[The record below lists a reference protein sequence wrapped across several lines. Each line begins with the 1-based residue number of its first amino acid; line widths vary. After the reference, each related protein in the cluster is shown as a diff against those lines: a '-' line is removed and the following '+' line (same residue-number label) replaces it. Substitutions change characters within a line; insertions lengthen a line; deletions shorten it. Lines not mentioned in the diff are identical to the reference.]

1 MALVDETDALVVAT
15 PIYQA
20 AYSGLLKTFLDLLP
34 QHAFAG
40 KPVLPLATGGSPA
53 HVLALDYALR
63 PVLTAL
69 GAQVSQ
75 GRFILDRHITASR
88 TARWP
93 STTPTSSN
101 WPVSRISRPHTPV
114 ERTPSSRLTVIAPP
128 DAWPPASRH
137 TESTDSMAHS
147 HPTATPTGTS
157 PTTAPTASISAAQKR
172 TLTVLLVSQV
182 LSGAGLAAG
191 VTVAGLL
198 AGQML
203 HNTSLSGL
211 PIALLTAGSAV
222 AAVIIGRV
230 SQRHGRR
237 PGLAAGYLTGALGGA
252 GVIVAA
258 VLGSPA
264 LLFVSLF
271 LYGAGTT
278 SNLQARYAGAD
289 LAAPHQRA
297 RATST
302 VIVATTVG
310 GIAGPLLAAPT
321 GHLATALHLP
331 ELTGLFLLSTAAFTL
346 AALTLLIWLRPD
358 PLTLART
365 LPAASG
371 GSTPAD
377 SPSRPGPGL
386 LVGVVVLVLS
396 QLVMV
401 AVMTMTPIHM
411 HAHGFGTASS
421 GLVIALHTGSMYLP
435 SPLAGRLVDRFGA
448 TVMSIVTAGTLL
460 AAGVVA
466 ALAPGHSFPLITLA
480 LVLLGIGWNFG
491 LVTGTTIVTNGTP
504 LATRA
509 KVQGL
514 VDVAIAVAGAV
525 AGLASGI
532 VVAATSY
539 PILAALCGTLAL
551 AAAPA
556 AIVAARRSTKRAWPT

>member
-1 MALVDETDALVVAT
+1 MAHLSRT
-15 PIYQA
+15 PI
-20 AYSGLLKTFLDLLP
+20 
-34 QHAFAG
+34 
-40 KPVLPLATGGSPA
+40 
-53 HVLALDYALR
+53 
-63 PVLTAL
+63 
-69 GAQVSQ
+69 
-75 GRFILDRHITASR
+75 
-88 TARWP
+88 
-93 STTPTSSN
+93 
-101 WPVSRISRPHTPV
+101 
-114 ERTPSSRLTVIAPP
+114 RTPPAAALAP
-128 DAWPPASRH
+128 A
-137 TESTDSMAHS
+137 
-147 HPTATPTGTS
+147 
-157 PTTAPTASISAAQKR
+157 ISAVQKR

-182 LSGAGLAAG
+182 LSGLGLAAG

-211 PIALLTAGSAV
+211 PIALLTAGSAG
-222 AAVIIGRV
+222 AAVVIGRL
-230 SQRHGRR
+230 SQRLGRR

-252 GVIVAA
+252 GVVVAA
-258 VLGSPA
+258 ALDSPA

-302 VIVATTVG
+302 VIVATTAG
-310 GIAGPLLAAPT
+310 GIAGPLLATPA

-331 ELTGLFLLSTAAFTL
+331 ELTGLFLLSTVAFTL
-346 AALTLLIWLRPD
+346 AALTLLVWLRPD
-358 PLTLART
+358 PLVLART
-365 LPAASG
+365 LPAASDEG
-371 GSTPAD
+371 APAD
-377 SPSRPGPGL
+377 SSARSGPGL

-411 HAHGFGTASS
+411 HAHGFTTAAS

-448 TVMSIVTAGTLL
+448 TTMSVVTAGTLL
-460 AAGVVA
+460 TAGVVA
-466 ALAPGHSFPLITLA
+466 ALAPGHSFTLITLA
-480 LVLLGIGWNFG
+480 LVLLGIGWSFG
-491 LVTGTTIVTNGTP
+491 LVTGTAIVTNSTP

-514 VDVAIAVAGAV
+514 VDVAIAIAGAV
-525 AGLASGI
+525 GGLASGI

-539 PILAALCGTLAL
+539 PILAVLCGALAF

-556 AIVAARRSTKRAWPT
+556 AIVAAHKSSARA